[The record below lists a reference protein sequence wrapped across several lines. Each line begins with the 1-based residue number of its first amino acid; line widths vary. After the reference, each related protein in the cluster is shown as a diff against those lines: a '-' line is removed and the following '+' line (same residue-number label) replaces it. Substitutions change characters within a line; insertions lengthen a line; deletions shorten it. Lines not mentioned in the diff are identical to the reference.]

1 MNLHYLQPMALVL
14 FTLPLLYLAWGIIGY
29 LLFKKVYVVLII
41 TFITSTIFIFAYTGF
56 DMSNMYWVVAM
67 TFLCMCTSVITK
79 IIRYMYNR
87 YKKA

>member
-1 MNLHYLQPMALVL
+1 MALVL

-29 LLFKKVYVVLII
+29 LIFKKVYVVLII

-56 DMSNMYWVVAM
+56 DMSNMYWVVTV

-79 IIRYMYNR
+79 IIRYILNR
-87 YKKA
+87 IAQ

>member
-29 LLFKKVYVVLII
+29 LIFKKIRVVLII

-56 DMSNMYWVVAM
+56 DMSNMYWVGIV
-67 TFLCMCTSVITK
+67 TFLSMCTSLMVK
-79 IIRYMYNR
+79 IIRDMYIR

>member
-1 MNLHYLQPMALVL
+1 MALVL

>member
-1 MNLHYLQPMALVL
+1 MRLVL

-29 LLFKKVYVVLII
+29 VIFKKVYVVLTI

-56 DMSNMYWVVAM
+56 DMSNMYWVGVV

-79 IIRYMYNR
+79 IIRDMYIR